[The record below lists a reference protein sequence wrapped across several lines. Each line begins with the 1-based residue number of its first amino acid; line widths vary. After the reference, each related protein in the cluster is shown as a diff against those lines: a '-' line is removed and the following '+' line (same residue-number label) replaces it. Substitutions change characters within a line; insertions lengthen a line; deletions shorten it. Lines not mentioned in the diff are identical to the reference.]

1 MGLNFEHKK
10 GDTFEAVNFAIKVD
24 DAAIDL
30 TDARIRMQLKKECGG
45 RSYLSLTTI
54 LNAGLTITD
63 ALLGKFKINK
73 QVIDI
78 ESGKYIYD
86 IEIKFA
92 DNSVKTWING
102 EFIINCEVTE

>member
-10 GDTFEAVNFAIKVD
+10 GDTFESVNFEIKVD
-24 DAAIDL
+24 GVAIDL

-45 RSYLSLTTI
+45 KSYLSLTTL

-63 ALLGKFKINK
+63 ALLGKFKINE

-78 ESGKYIYD
+78 EVGTYIYD

-92 DNSVKTWING
+92 DNSVKTWISG

>member
-10 GDTFEAVNFAIKVD
+10 GDTFEAVNFEIKVD
-24 DAAIDL
+24 DVAIDL
-30 TDARIRMQLKKECGG
+30 TDARIRMQLKKECAGK
-45 RSYLSLTTI
+45 SYLSLTSL
-54 LNAGLTITD
+54 LNSGLTITD

-92 DNSVKTWING
+92 DNSVKTWVNG